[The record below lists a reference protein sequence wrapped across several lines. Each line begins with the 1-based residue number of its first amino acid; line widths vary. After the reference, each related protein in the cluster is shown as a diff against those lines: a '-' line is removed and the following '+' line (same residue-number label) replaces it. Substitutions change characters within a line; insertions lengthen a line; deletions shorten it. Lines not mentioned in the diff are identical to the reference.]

1 MCHYIKVTN
10 SIILLPKS
18 HNILV
23 LLPDGAQPHRTSQAV
38 SRKRG
43 SHVHQVDCFLQ
54 VYFKILPGRPTKLK
68 YHPMGFIFN
77 PFTNP
82 DFKPQ
87 DGNNRNRHTFSRTS
101 SQGRQKRNTMGR
113 ACILASKLLPWCD

>member
-82 DFKPQ
+82 DLNPKMETIETDITFE
-87 DGNNRNRHTFSRTS
+87 GNNL
-101 SQGRQKRNTMGR
+101 RQRQINLVFYT
-113 ACILASKLLPWCD
+113 ILMDPMNSLNY